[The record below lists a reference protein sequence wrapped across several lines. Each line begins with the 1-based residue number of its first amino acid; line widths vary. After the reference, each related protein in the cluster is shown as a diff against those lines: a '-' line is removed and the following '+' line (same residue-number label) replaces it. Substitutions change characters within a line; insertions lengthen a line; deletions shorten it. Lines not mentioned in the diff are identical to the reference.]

1 MVFQYTAHYHIC
13 DAYHRAANIQMGFSH
28 AAYTCTLNT
37 FDASY
42 SFAKEGLQRG
52 FDTTCMYFRSLLRG
66 FLTRLAK

>member
-42 SFAKEGLQRG
+42 SFAKGRDCSVDSILHVCISDRCCV
-52 FDTTCMYFRSLLRG
+52 DSLRD
-66 FLTRLAK
+66 